1 MTTKYILEYLASPS
15 EPGATL
21 GDLAVSVGSNVR
33 RLILYA
39 AAYSKVH
46 GMIGRCRDAG
56 TRAQPDLLG
65 SCNYRIPLPGLV

>member
-39 AAYSKVH
+39 AAYSSTWDDWALSRRRHTSTTWFV
-46 GMIGRCRDAG
+46 R
-56 TRAQPDLLG
+56 
-65 SCNYRIPLPGLV
+65 